1 MVDNP
6 VAVRGMPPVD
16 RCRAKLAALASSP
29 CSPLKKMG
37 DFLSEL
43 SANLGL
49 SSLNDKLK
57 PYFKYR
63 TPKYINVEVP
73 LVGIIHRV
81 CQILAL
87 VYVIITMITKSTW
100 AVATVPL
107 GSTNPWVEDGQPGQ
121 PGYAQIGRDYTPG
134 MPGYPYCA
142 NATYAYDYGDG
153 WLYGTKDAPPLCSS
167 PDRHTISQKTAD
179 SVFVTTAYIEEEE
192 HGFACADDGG
202 DADKA
207 TCTEKAGAG
216 ATLEKYGSPTARQC
230 VCAGAKKTYF
240 PLAAEKM
247 GVSFQHFYST
257 PTLTSAQQIS
267 GGSDKAD
274 VEHPLKT
281 TFVMANGTEMKW
293 DPPQT
298 ITIPLQDLLLGAE
311 HASCP
316 KGEAGDLRDGKD
328 DGKCAKGITLDEPNV
343 DVKPEETV
351 DDTGPHYPVAVA
363 RIEPRA

>member
-6 VAVRGMPPVD
+6 AWQSADLPWTVAGQTR
-16 RCRAKLAALASSP
+16 RARLITLLPAQ
-29 CSPLKKMG
+29 KMG

-49 SSLNDKLK
+49 SSVNDKLK

-107 GSTNPWVEDGQPGQ
+107 GSTMPWIEDN
-121 PGYAQIGRDYTPG
+121 GYAKIGRETTSYSEG
-134 MPGYPYCA
+134 FEYCS
-142 NATYAYDYGDG
+142 NRTFAYDYGGG
-153 WLYGTKDAPPLCSS
+153 WQYGTNETPTECSS
-167 PDRHTISQKTAD
+167 PNRHTISQKTAD

-257 PTLTSAQQIS
+257 PTLTSSQQVS

-274 VEHPLKT
+274 ADHPLKT

-316 KGEAGDLRDGKD
+316 SGEAGDLRDGKE
-328 DGKCAKGITLDEPNV
+328 DGICAKGITLDEPNV

>member
-1 MVDNP
+1 
-6 VAVRGMPPVD
+6 
-16 RCRAKLAALASSP
+16 
-29 CSPLKKMG
+29 MG
-37 DFLSEL
+37 DFLTE
-43 SANLGL
+43 LGL
-49 SSLNDKLK
+49 SLGLSTVNDKLK

-63 TPKYINVEVP
+63 TPKYILVEVP
-73 LVGIIHRV
+73 LVGILHRV

-87 VYVIITMITKSTW
+87 VYVIITMVTKSTW

-107 GSTNPWVEDGQPGQ
+107 GSTNPWVEDG
-121 PGYAQIGRDYTPG
+121 GYAKIGQTYTSG
-134 MPGYPYCA
+134 SKAFPYCS
-142 NATYAYDYGDG
+142 NQTYAYDYGGG
-153 WLYGTKDAPPLCSS
+153 WLYGTKDSPPACTS
-167 PDRHTISQKTAD
+167 PNRHTISEKTAD
-179 SVFVTTAYIEEEE
+179 SVFVTTAYIESMEY
-192 HGFACADDGG
+192 GFPCSGDSDMDAANCTSLAGPGATNIAYDGG
-202 DADKA
+202 
-207 TCTEKAGAG
+207 
-216 ATLEKYGSPTARQC
+216 QC
-230 VCAGAKKTYF
+230 VCTSATNTYY
-240 PLAAEKM
+240 PLAAEDM

-257 PTLTSAQQIS
+257 PTLTSSQQIS

-274 VEHPLKT
+274 AEHPLKT

-298 ITIPLQDLLLGAE
+298 ITIPLQDLLVGAE

-316 KGEAGDLRDGKD
+316 SGEAGDLRDGKD